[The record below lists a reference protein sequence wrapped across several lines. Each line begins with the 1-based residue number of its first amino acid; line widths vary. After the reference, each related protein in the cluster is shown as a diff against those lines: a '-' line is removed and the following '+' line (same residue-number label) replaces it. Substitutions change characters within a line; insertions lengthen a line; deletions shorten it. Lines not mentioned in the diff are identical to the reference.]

1 MKLFAGTT
9 IKGLAIALAIASLAL
24 VATNVAWWA
33 HSSTLEAGR
42 DTAKAD
48 LSTRTTERNAW
59 KQRAGELKAANT
71 AYDAEFARLA
81 QELKAAQAERSR
93 LEKAGA
99 EALAAAE
106 AAEADATR
114 TLHAFMDR
122 YATQMRAPD
131 CASAMASVQRFC
143 PALEG
148 Y

>member
-1 MKLFAGTT
+1 MGLMSAAAVKP
-9 IKGLAIALAIASLAL
+9 LAIGLSIAVGALLLS
-24 VATNVAWWA
+24 NGAWWA
-33 HSSTLEAGR
+33 HSATLAAER
-42 DTAKAD
+42 DTAQAD
-48 LSTRTTERNAW
+48 LNTRTTERDAW

-71 AYDAEFARLA
+71 AYAAEFARLA
-81 QELKAAQAERSR
+81 QELKAAQAERLR
-93 LEKAGA
+93 LEREGA
-99 EALAAAE
+99 AALAAAE

-114 TLHAFMDR
+114 TLRAFMDR

>member
-1 MKLFAGTT
+1 MGLMSAAAVKP
-9 IKGLAIALAIASLAL
+9 LAIALVIAGGAL
-24 VATNVAWWA
+24 LLSNGVWWA
-33 HSSTLEAGR
+33 HSATLAAER
-42 DTAKAD
+42 DTAQAGFNA
-48 LSTRTTERNAW
+48 RTTERDAW
-59 KQRAGELKAANT
+59 KRRAGELTAANK

-93 LEKAGA
+93 LERDGA
-99 EALAAAE
+99 AALAAAE

-114 TLHAFMDR
+114 TLRAFMDR

>member
-1 MKLFAGTT
+1 MGLLSAATVKP
-9 IKGLAIALAIASLAL
+9 LAIALAIAVGAL
-24 VATNVAWWA
+24 LLSNGVWWA
-33 HSSTLEAGR
+33 HAATLEAGR
-42 DTAKAD
+42 GKAEAD
-48 LSTRTTERNAW
+48 LGTRTTERDAW

-71 AYDAEFARLA
+71 TYDVEFARLA
-81 QELKAAQAERSR
+81 QELKSAQAESARLRS
-93 LEKAGA
+93 AHST
-99 EALAAAE
+99 ALAAAE

-122 YATQMRAPD
+122 YATQLRAPD